1 MAPDSM
7 KPGPSPRTN
16 LGLRRAAPLQDN
28 ALMKISRNDPCP
40 CGSGRKYKHCCLARQ
55 TPAASSEE
63 LAWQRIRREMEG
75 LPERMLR
82 FVAQVYGP
90 GAFDEAWWEFMLW
103 NDDEQAFDGDTPHA
117 PVFLPWML
125 HGWSPNP
132 DDTDVAD
139 TALHEV
145 APTQAYLQRKGHQ
158 LSPALRDYLQSCLD
172 RPFSFY
178 EVERVE
184 PGRSM
189 TLRDLLTG
197 ERHDVYERAA
207 SQSLSLHEVV
217 YAHLASASGVTLI
230 EAICAVA
237 LPPGDKVPVI
247 TLRERMHSNDIG
259 LVDPDNPTERLR
271 MWDIELRELYLSLS
285 ERYLY
290 PSLPELV
297 TSDGEVLEFHTLVY
311 DIDSAQAA
319 FDALVHLDPA
329 DPATLEADIQRDAAG
344 LVQHARIDWVKMN
357 HGMHAESGTLLGT
370 ITIDGNRLTAEV
382 KSRERADRLKAIIDD
397 TLATRA
403 SLLADTAQTLEQA
416 MAEAD
421 SSPPPPLD
429 TPETR
434 TILADYLRDHYE
446 QWIDLPLPALANRT
460 PREMVQSPDG
470 REQVEALLQDAEQ
483 HDLGLPA
490 ATRKTIFDAIRLQLG
505 LRT

>member
-1 MAPDSM
+1 
-7 KPGPSPRTN
+7 
-16 LGLRRAAPLQDN
+16 
-28 ALMKISRNDPCP
+28 MKISRNDPCP

-55 TPAASSEE
+55 TPAPSSAE
-63 LAWQRIRREMEG
+63 LTWQRIRREKEG

-82 FVAQVYGP
+82 FAVQVYGP
-90 GAFDEAWWEFMLW
+90 GALDEAWWEFMLW
-103 NDDEQAFDGDTPHA
+103 NDDEQAFDADTPHA

-139 TALHEV
+139 ATLHEV
-145 APTQAYLQRKGHQ
+145 VPTQAYLQRKGHQ
-158 LSPALRDYLQSCLD
+158 LSPVLREYLQSCLD

-178 EVERVE
+178 EVEYVE

-207 SQSLSLHEVV
+207 TQSLAVHEVV
-217 YAHLASASGVTLI
+217 YAQLASASGVTLI
-230 EAICAVA
+230 EAICQVA

-247 TLRERMHSNDIG
+247 ALRERMHGNDIG
-259 LVDPDNPTERLR
+259 LVDPDNPDERLR

-297 TSDGEVLEFHTLVY
+297 TSDGEAFEFHTLVY

-319 FDALVHLDPA
+319 FDALAHLDPA
-329 DPATLEADIQRDAAG
+329 MADPAALEADIQRDADG
-344 LVQHARIDWVKMN
+344 LVQRARIDWVKMDQ
-357 HGMHAESGTLLGT
+357 GTHAESGTLLGT
-370 ITIDGNRLTAEV
+370 LTIDGNRLTAEV

-397 TLATRA
+397 TLAAQA
-403 SLLADTAQTLEQA
+403 SLLADAVQTLEQA
-416 MAEAD
+416 MAGAA
-421 SSPPPPLD
+421 SSPPSAPLD

-434 TILADYLRDHYE
+434 AMMADYLRNHYE
-446 QWIDLPLPALANRT
+446 QWIDMPLPALANRT
-460 PREMVQSPDG
+460 PREMVQRPEG

-483 HDLGLPA
+483 HDIGLPA
-490 ATRKTIFDAIRLQLG
+490 ATRKTIFDTVRLQLG
-505 LRT
+505 LTT